1 MCYTLGDNLC
11 CFLRMHER
19 VGGAAKRARA
29 PWKIKDMDTMG
40 DVWKEVLS
48 VCSKKV
54 SEPIYKMWIAPLEL
68 TKFENNT
75 FVFLIGSEFK
85 KSIIMDQFSAVIK
98 ESFQEVMGF
107 PVEID
112 ILVSGAAKENKKPQE
127 TDAGAGA
134 KEGTAQYTFD
144 NFIVGKSNNFAYNVS
159 LGVAEHPGA
168 LYNPLLIYGRPG
180 LGKTHL
186 LFAIYNKLK
195 ENDPDKVIVYST
207 GESFLNEMVQSM
219 RNQNTFAFHEKF
231 RNVDAL
237 LMDDIQFI
245 QRGDSVQ
252 EEFFHTFNALEQAGK
267 QIVLTSDV
275 PPREMEVLD
284 ERLRGRFEMGIIADI
299 QPPDIDT
306 RRAIILRKCDQLDI
320 RLPESTVDLIA
331 QKIKNNVRQIEG
343 TVKKISAMMSAYSV
357 SLTPEQVQE
366 VIKDMT
372 TDYQPTSVVVKK
384 IIEFIAKAFGVTEND
399 ITSNKRQANVV
410 LARQVTMYVIKEV
423 TDLKLQE
430 IGNYFEQNHTTVLY
444 GINQAKKKMDS
455 NPQVKAVAVSA
466 INEFQNGTN

>member
-1 MCYTLGDNLC
+1 M
-11 CFLRMHER
+11 E
-19 VGGAAKRARA
+19 
-29 PWKIKDMDTMG
+29 TMG

-75 FVFLIGSEFK
+75 FIFLIGSEFK
-85 KSIIMDQFSAVIK
+85 KSIIMDQFSSVIK

-112 ILVSGAAKENKKPQE
+112 ILVSDAAKEHGVRQE
-127 TDAGAGA
+127 PAEKEDS
-134 KEGTAQYTFD
+134 KEGTAHYSFD

-159 LGVAEHPGA
+159 LGVAEHPGT
-168 LYNPLLIYGRPG
+168 LYNPLLIYGRSG

-186 LFAIYNKLK
+186 MFAIYNRLK
-195 ENDPDKVIVYST
+195 EKYPDKVIIYTT
-207 GESFLNEMVQSM
+207 GENFTNELVQGLK
-219 RNQNTFAFHEKF
+219 NQNTFAFHEKY

-237 LMDDIQFI
+237 LVDDIQFI
-245 QRGDSVQ
+245 QRGESVQ
-252 EEFFHTFNALEQAGK
+252 EEFFHTFNALEQSGK

-275 PPREMEVLD
+275 PPREMEVLS
-284 ERLRGRFEMGIIADI
+284 ERLRTRFEMGILADI

-306 RRAIILRKCDQLDI
+306 RKAIILRKCDQLGI
-320 RLPESTVDLIA
+320 KLPENIVELIA

-343 TVKKISAMMSAYSV
+343 TVKKISAMMTAYSNTV
-357 SLTPEQVQE
+357 TLEEVQR
-366 VIKDMT
+366 VIKDIT
-372 TDYQPTSVVVKK
+372 TDYQPIGVVVDK

-399 ITSNKRQANVV
+399 IKSNKRQANVV

-423 TDLKLQE
+423 TNLKLQE
-430 IGNYFEQNHTTVLY
+430 IGSYFNQNHTTVLY
-444 GINQAKKKMDS
+444 GINQAKNKMDS
-455 NPQVKAVAVSA
+455 SPQVKAVAVSA
-466 INEFQNGTN
+466 INEFQNVTN